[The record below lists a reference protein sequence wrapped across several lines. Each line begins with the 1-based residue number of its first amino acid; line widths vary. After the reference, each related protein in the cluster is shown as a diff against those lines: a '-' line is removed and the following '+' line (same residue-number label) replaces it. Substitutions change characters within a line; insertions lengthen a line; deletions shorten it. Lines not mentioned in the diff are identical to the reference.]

1 MSEWILLADANVPLL
16 VVGGMVLFALIWVVA
31 TYNGLVRLRLH
42 CKESWADID
51 TELRRRY
58 DLIPNLVETVKG
70 YAAHEREVLQAVIEA
85 RTKAAGS
92 HGSPSQQAADENMLV
107 GALGQLM
114 AISEDYPDLK
124 ANENFLQLQTELA
137 NTEDRIQA
145 ARRFYN
151 ANIRDLNTRIS
162 IFPSSVIANMFKFQ
176 PGEFFEID
184 PAARAVPSAKV

>member
-1 MSEWILLADANVPLL
+1 MGEWVTLANANTPLL
-16 VVGGMVLFALIWVVA
+16 VVGVIVLFVLIWIVA

-58 DLIPNLVETVKG
+58 DLIPNLVETVRG

-92 HGSPSQQAADENMLV
+92 HGSPGEQAADENMLV
-107 GALGQLM
+107 GALRQLW
-114 AISEDYPDLK
+114 AVSEAYPDLK
-124 ANENFLQLQTELA
+124 ANENFLQLQTELS

-145 ARRFYN
+145 ARRFFN

-162 IFPSSVIANMFKFQ
+162 VFPSSLIASIFNFR
-176 PGEFFEID
+176 PGEFFEVD
-184 PAARAVPSAKV
+184 PSVRVVPNAKV